1 MSAIQQDARF
11 IGSGFSGEALASAGV
26 VVLAILGLANVYPDY
41 MLPVAA
47 IVMGF
52 ALLVKGGTIASHFR
66 RFVRESGNDRE
77 AQLELGTGM
86 SMELLG
92 GAAGI
97 TLGVLALIGLNPMTL
112 MEVAALVF
120 GGTLLFGGGETYRI
134 SQLRLRNADETGR
147 LAGESAGA
155 LEAMAGIAAMVLGI
169 LALTGTGH
177 PLTLVLVA
185 VLIVG
190 GATLMSGLAV
200 MGRMTRAF

>member
-1 MSAIQQDARF
+1 MTAIQRDARL
-11 IGSGFSGEALASAGV
+11 IGGGFSGEALASAGV
-26 VVLAILGLANVYPDY
+26 VVLAILGLANVYTNL
-41 MLPVAA
+41 MLPIAA

-52 ALLVKGGTIASHFR
+52 ALLVKGGTIASRFG

-77 AQLELGTGM
+77 SRLELGAGM
-86 SMELLG
+86 SAELLG

-97 TLGVLALIGLNPMTL
+97 TLGVLALIGLSPMTL

-134 SQLRLRNADETGR
+134 SQLRSGNDNDTGR

-155 LEAMAGIAAMVLGI
+155 IEAMAGIAAVVLGI
-169 LALTGTGH
+169 LALTGTAH
-177 PLTLVLVA
+177 PMTLVLTA
-185 VLIVG
+185 FLIVG
-190 GATLMSGLAV
+190 AATLMSGLAV